1 MGFWGPRVNMILS
14 KRYRWFSDDKSH
26 GTEELAKESTLTKSN
41 NYLFNK
47 KTLWILSWE
56 TSMKPWTIVGLFESK
71 LAFVR
76 AF

>member
-1 MGFWGPRVNMILS
+1 MGSWGPRVNMIFS

-26 GTEELAKESTLTKSN
+26 GTVELGTRIDFEQIQHFVQPKNPVDLVLGN
-41 NYLFNK
+41 FNEA
-47 KTLWILSWE
+47 LDYWF
-56 TSMKPWTIVGLFESK
+56 GLFESK